1 VTGQGSPGTVEETGA
16 EVEGAD
22 VVAGGLAKY
31 SVVVEAT
38 VSNEAMVVV
47 EATVVVD
54 GGIVVANAVVFGGGF
69 GTLLVDGV
77 PKGADVLVAWGAASW
92 RVGVAGSLQAAP
104 RTNRAATKTR
114 RGSAVI
120 SL

>member
-1 VTGQGSPGTVEETGA
+1 VTVQGSPGTVEETGT
-16 EVEGAD
+16 EVVVDAGIGGAVVVEPAKASV
-22 VVAGGLAKY
+22 VVAGRAELVEAGGAVVVN
-31 SVVVEAT
+31 SVVSGEKAAALVEAL
-38 VSNEAMVVV
+38 
-47 EATVVVD
+47 
-54 GGIVVANAVVFGGGF
+54 GGEEE
-69 GTLLVDGV
+69 
-77 PKGADVLVAWGAASW
+77 VLVACGTASW

>member
-38 VSNEAMVVV
+38 V
-47 EATVVVD
+47 VVD
-54 GGIVVANAVVFGGGF
+54 GGIVVANAVVFGGGS